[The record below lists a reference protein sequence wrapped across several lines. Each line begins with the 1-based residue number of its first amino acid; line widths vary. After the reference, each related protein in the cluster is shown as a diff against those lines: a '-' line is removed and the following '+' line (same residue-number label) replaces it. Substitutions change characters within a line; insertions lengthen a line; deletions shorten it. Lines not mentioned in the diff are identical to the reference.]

1 MVRRNLRFAAG
12 VSILSDA
19 PVPPTAPAP
28 MVNVGLIGLGFMG
41 YTHFTAAD
49 RLRGGKV
56 VAVCTRD
63 AKKRA
68 GDWTAIRGNFG
79 PPAGHV
85 DLSKLAVYEDWKDLL
100 ADDDVHLVDV
110 CLPTGLHE
118 EVAVAAAKA
127 GKHVFV
133 EKPLAP
139 DVKAATRMVKA
150 AEKAGVSLMCGHVLP
165 FMPPF
170 RYLHEAVTTKK
181 YGLLRALSLERVI
194 APPPWLDSDDGFRD
208 AGGWGL
214 DLHVHDT
221 HFVSVLCGVPAAV
234 SSVGILR
241 DGLIDHVQTNYHF
254 ERANKAGG
262 PVVGSVSGGIAAKGL
277 EFVHGFQAH
286 FEKAT
291 VMYRGGTL
299 AGEPFEDR
307 PLTVVSQ
314 DGKVRGP
321 KPKGGEEW
329 TSPFTAELQAAVKT
343 VRDREPNP
351 ILSGDA
357 ALAALKLVAAE
368 TKSVAGGKVVKV

>member
-1 MVRRNLRFAAG
+1 
-12 VSILSDA
+12 
-19 PVPPTAPAP
+19 
-28 MVNVGLIGLGFMG
+28 MVNIGLIGLGFMG
-41 YTHFTAAD
+41 YTHFTAAE

-63 AKKRA
+63 EKKRA
-68 GDWTAIRGNFG
+68 GDWTGVRGNFG
-79 PPAGHV
+79 PPAGKV
-85 DLSKLAVYEDWKDLL
+85 DLSKTTAYADWHELL
-100 ADDDVHLVDV
+100 ADPEVHLVDV
-110 CLPTGLHE
+110 CLPTALHE

-139 DVKAATRMVKA
+139 DAKAAARMVKA
-150 AEKAGVSLMCGHVLP
+150 ADAAGVSLMAGHVLP
-165 FMPPF
+165 FMGPF

-181 YGLLRALSLERVI
+181 YGLLRALALERVI
-194 APPPWLDSDDGFRD
+194 AAPPWLGDSDEAFRET
-208 AGGWGL
+208 GGWGL

-221 HFVSVLCGVPAAV
+221 HYVAVLCGVPAAV

-241 DGLIDHVQTNYHF
+241 DGLIEHVQTNYHF
-254 ERANKAGG
+254 DRANRAGG
-262 PVVGSVSGGIAAKGL
+262 PAVSSVSGGIAAKGL
-277 EFVHGFQAH
+277 EFAHGFEAH

-314 DGKVRGP
+314 DGKVRSP

-329 TSPFTAELQAAVKT
+329 NSPFTAELQAAVKA
-343 VRDREPNP
+343 VRDHEVNP
-351 ILSGDA
+351 ILSGEA
-357 ALAALKLVAAE
+357 ALNALKLVAAE
-368 TKSVAGGKVVKV
+368 TKSVATGKPVKL